1 MIFELKRGTA
11 GRGGKRGFTLFEMIF
26 VLLVAAVLLLWGM
39 PSVVQSIRNNQVASQ
54 SVSLLAMLNF
64 TKSESIRRNTEVNIV
79 FTLREGGWDAIVE
92 DPTNEAEIE
101 GCVIG
106 QLRCT
111 SNDGALLT
119 VASIETGSSSVA
131 SAKSGASPDKPKKP
145 KPDPDPDPAPDPEP
159 DPDPPVGD
167 DPPGEGDP
175 AVESGDSFTLTFNNR
190 GYIRGS
196 EDAWV
201 AETFFLQ
208 HENCSGQNQ
217 RRRVDITPTGQVSS
231 CSLACNS
238 TAACP

>member
-1 MIFELKRGTA
+1 MVFDLNRGTV
-11 GRGGKRGFTLFEMIF
+11 GRNGKRGFTLFEMIF
-26 VLLVAAVLLLWGM
+26 VLLIAAVLVIWGM

-64 TKSESIRRNTEVNIV
+64 TKSESIRRNTEVDIV
-79 FTLREGGWDAIVE
+79 FTLRDGGWDAIVE
-92 DPTNEAEIE
+92 DPTNEAEIA

-111 SNDGALLT
+111 SNEGALLT
-119 VASIETGSSSVA
+119 VASVEA
-131 SAKSGASPDKPKKP
+131 ASGATTSGNTMDGPVTEV
-145 KPDPDPDPAPDPEP
+145 EP
-159 DPDPPVGD
+159 DPIEVDPEAEP
-167 DPPGEGDP
+167 EGT
-175 AVESGDSFTLTFNNR
+175 SFTMTFNNR

-196 EDAWV
+196 DDAWV

-208 HENCSGQNQ
+208 HENCSGNNQ